1 MINYEDIMKEK
12 EQEFEK
18 LSNYAKEKEAAH
30 NEEMDQIQE
39 ELLRI
44 QGEYRMLNRL
54 KEKASE
60 EENEACDNAEE
71 VMAEIVEEK

>member
-12 EQEFEK
+12 EHEFEK
-18 LSNYAKEKEAAH
+18 LSNYAKEKEAVH

-60 EENEACDNAEE
+60 EEKEACDTAEE
-71 VMAEIVEEK
+71 VVAEIVEEK